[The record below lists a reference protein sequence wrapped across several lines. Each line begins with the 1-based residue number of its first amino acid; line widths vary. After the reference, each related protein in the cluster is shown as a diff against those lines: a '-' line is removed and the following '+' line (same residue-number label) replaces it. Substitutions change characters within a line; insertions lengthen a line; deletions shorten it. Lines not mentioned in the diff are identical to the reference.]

1 MRVAVFLI
9 GALLISAFVPAAAHA
24 QTPSETRVW
33 NGFMKLGMD
42 RNKAWCYSQT
52 IGKVLGPGE
61 TSKAASLVE
70 SAPNG
75 EAVQQGVMNA
85 GPEMINAFSA
95 AHSTCG
101 Q

>member
-1 MRVAVFLI
+1 MRVAAFLI
-9 GALLISAFVPAAAHA
+9 GALLMSTFVPTAADA

-52 IGKVLGPGE
+52 IGQVLGPGD
-61 TSKAASLVE
+61 TGKAASIVE
-70 SAPNG
+70 SARNP

-101 Q
+101 P